1 MVLITHDLAVV
12 ADMADEIAVMQ
23 NGVIVEIDETQNL
36 FKNMKHQYTRSLFAA
51 SGHSVNL
58 PITEVNSDPLL
69 TIKNVTC
76 RYRLA
81 RTKIFSKS
89 DYFTAVS
96 NVSFDIKNGER
107 VGLVGESGCGKSTLT
122 RAILGLEPI
131 YKGEINVDN
140 QNILKATSSTR
151 KNIQVVFQDPYGS
164 FNPRHKVSTLIKE
177 PFYLIKDSPES
188 KNIESKIDKVLEDVG
203 LSATDKNKYIHEF
216 SGGQR
221 QRIAIAR
228 ALIIKPKLVIF
239 DEAVSALDV
248 TVRAQILD
256 LIAELASEY
265 GLSYLFISHDLSVIR
280 SITDRCLVMKDG
292 KIIEEGSTK
301 KVLEQPQNAYTQT
314 LISAAPKLPTFQTEL

>member
-1 MVLITHDLAVV
+1 M
-12 ADMADEIAVMQ
+12 
-23 NGVIVEIDETQNL
+23 
-36 FKNMKHQYTRSLFAA
+36 
-51 SGHSVNL
+51 
-58 PITEVNSDPLL
+58 
-69 TIKNVTC
+69 
-76 RYRLA
+76 
-81 RTKIFSKS
+81 
-89 DYFTAVS
+89 
-96 NVSFDIKNGER
+96 
-107 VGLVGESGCGKSTLT
+107 
-122 RAILGLEPI
+122 
-131 YKGEINVDN
+131 
-140 QNILKATSSTR
+140 KATSSTR

-177 PFYLIKDSPES
+177 PFFLIKDPLEA
-188 KNIESKIDKVLEDVG
+188 KNIEDKIEKVLEDVG
-203 LSATDKNKYIHEF
+203 LSVTDKNKYIHEF

-256 LIAELASEY
+256 LIAELAAEY

-314 LISAAPKLPTFQTEL
+314 LINAAPKLPNFQLEL